1 MFDRYKVILIVI
13 TAIALILRIVA
24 LDKFPSGFNADEA
37 AIGYNAYSI
46 LKTGRDEY
54 GEFLPLSFKS
64 FGDYKPG
71 LYFYFVLPFVAALG
85 LNEYAVRL
93 PSALLG
99 AALVILVYLLS
110 MQIFKDKK
118 ISLLSAAFIAI
129 SPWSIHFSRGGW
141 ESNAATF
148 FITLGVLLF
157 VKGLKSNSTMFFSL
171 LSFLV
176 SIYLYQSPRLVV
188 PVMVLGFLLLFWRDV
203 IHILKTNWKKNLILI
218 GVLFFLSIPVF
229 IQFAS
234 GGGSERFQGL
244 SFLSDTGPGMR
255 VNELRGQHQNPDG
268 ISAKLAHNK
277 LTAYGA
283 NFLGH
288 YLDHFSG
295 DFLFINGDPLIRN
308 KTPETGQFFV
318 FLSPFLI
325 IGLVALIKLDSKLK
339 YLLLIWILAAPLA
352 SSLTYQTPSALR
364 ALSLVVPLSTI
375 IGFGVVKFIRILKF
389 KPIQIVIS
397 LIFISLI
404 TFEFVHYLE
413 SYYIHSPKRYPLAWE
428 YGFKEMIEKLDKYED
443 SYNHVVITDRYDQP
457 YILTLFYKQY
467 DPAIYQ
473 PQAVLSERDKFNFGT
488 VRSFDKYRFET
499 TNYLD
504 IKKNKDTLYVVTPE
518 EAGDNIIVDKVL
530 FPNGEVAF
538 LFVRS

>member
-1 MFDRYKVILIVI
+1 MFDKYKIILILL
-13 TAIALILRIVA
+13 TTLALALRVVA

-71 LYFYFVLPFVAALG
+71 LYFYFVLPFVAGLG

-99 AALVILVYLLS
+99 TGLVILVYLLS
-110 MQIFKDKK
+110 VQIFKDRKV
-118 ISLLSAAFIAI
+118 SLISAAFIAI

-157 VKGLKSNSTMFFSL
+157 LKGLKSNLTMFFSL

-188 PVMVLGFLLLFWRDV
+188 PVMVLGFVLLLWKDV
-203 IHILKTNWKKNLILI
+203 IRLLKTNWKKNLILI
-218 GVLFFLSIPVF
+218 GILFILSIPVF
-229 IQFAS
+229 MQFIS

-244 SFLSDTGPGMR
+244 SFLSDTGPAMR
-255 VNELRGQHQNPDG
+255 VNELRGQHSNPD
-268 ISAKLAHNK
+268 SPEAKLAHNK
-277 LTAYGA
+277 LTAYGVS
-283 NFLGH
+283 FLGH
-288 YLDHFSG
+288 YLDHFSA

-318 FLSPFLI
+318 VSAIFLL
-325 IGLVALIKLDSKLK
+325 IGLISLINFKSKLK
-339 YLLLIWILAAPLA
+339 YLLIIWMLAAPLA

-364 ALSLVVPLSTI
+364 ALSMVVPLSLI
-375 IGFGVVKFIRILKF
+375 MGYGALKF
-389 KPIQIVIS
+389 LHILSLKPAKFFVSIIILS
-397 LIFISLI
+397 LIS
-404 TFEFVHYLE
+404 FEFIHYLE
-413 SYYIHSPKRYPLAWE
+413 NYYIHSPKRYPLAWE
-428 YGFKEMIEKLDKYED
+428 YGFKEMIQKLSLYED
-443 SYNHVVITDRYDQP
+443 DYNSIVITDRYDQP

-467 DPAIYQ
+467 DPEKFQ

-504 IKKNKDTLYVVTPE
+504 IKKNKDTLYVVTPD
-518 EAGDNIIVDKVL
+518 EAGDNIVIDKVL